1 MAYTSATLRIALE
14 VPGVYGFKLWLFDT
28 TDVTADVDTSA
39 YISDAVKKGMNKGD
53 LILRRTWT
61 SLPTR
66 ATGMQ
71 TAAGSAP
78 VLASGGFHWVLG
90 ITSAGA
96 ADVTDVTAL
105 AVTNT
110 D

>member
-1 MAYTSATLRIALE
+1 MAYTTDTLRIALE
-14 VPGVYGFKLWLFDT
+14 VPGKYGFKIWIYDT
-28 TDVTADVDTSA
+28 EDATGTVDTAA

-53 LILRRTWT
+53 LLIRRTWT

-90 ITSAGA
+90 IATTGT